1 MTLTLALALS
11 AVLSTVY
18 AVFLARSDFGLWM
31 RQEMTWL
38 TVVVGVGLTL
48 GGIALVDAAAAGLA
62 VWFFAATGLPIV
74 AESLVRMWRQHRAAQ
89 RLQTERRDGE

>member
-18 AVFLARSDFGLWM
+18 AVALARTDFGLWL

-38 TVVVGVGLTL
+38 TVVMGVGMTL
-48 GGIALVDAAAAGLA
+48 GGMALVDTEAATLA
-62 VWFFAATGLPIV
+62 VWFFAATGAPIV
-74 AESLVRMWRQHRAAQ
+74 AESLVRMWRQHREAQ
-89 RLQTERRDGE
+89 RLQMGRRDGE